1 MSETKMY
8 YLGIGEKFIKAQC
21 KPYKTIEGALKAA
34 AKDESFVVWDEDGN
48 VIGSLTDKVPE
59 GALEKNPDGGTNVY
73 DESGEKVGEV
83 DAKTVEE
90 LTGNKSGEGQQDTIT
105 GDGTEDGQNGENGS
119 KPENESPADEKA
131 ENEAHSAQDTSTR
144 GDAEDGQNDK
154 DAGEEKGIRN
164 EQVERFSVVVVCNGS
179 LRLRRAASWENWSEC
194 GRASKGQTYIGKRLF
209 MLDGLPMLETIDGLF
224 MSAAAEH
231 VKIDKA

>member
-1 MSETKMY
+1 M
-8 YLGIGEKFIKAQC
+8 
-21 KPYKTIEGALKAA
+21 
-34 AKDESFVVWDEDGN
+34 
-48 VIGSLTDKVPE
+48 
-59 GALEKNPDGGTNVY
+59 
-73 DESGEKVGEV
+73 

-90 LTGNKSGEGQQDTIT
+90 LIGNKSGEEQQDEST
-105 GDGTEDGQNGENGS
+105 GGGAEGGQ
-119 KPENESPADEKA
+119 KAENEGETGNEPPADKKA
-131 ENEAHSAQDTSTR
+131 ENEARNAQEKEST
-144 GDAEDGQNDK
+144 GGGAEDDQNDK